1 MDLAKLM
8 AAGIEDPTE
17 IYIIAEAG
25 INHNGDLE
33 IAKKLIREAA
43 RVGCDAVKF
52 QKRTIDIVYTPE
64 LLAEPR
70 ESPWGNT
77 QRAQKEGLE
86 FNSAQYLELRKLAL
100 ELGIHFSASAWD
112 LESLKFVHDL
122 KPEFHKVA
130 SAFITN
136 EEFLEAVANLG
147 LPTFISTGMCT
158 LEQIDKAVE
167 IFEKA
172 KCPFMLM
179 HTVSVYPAKLS
190 SLNMKMI
197 QTLQNRYKRSIGYSG
212 HESNVSPT
220 LCAAALGAKAVE
232 RHFTLDRTMYG
243 SDQAASLEPDGLQR
257 LVAGLRKY
265 PAIIGDGVK
274 TFDAEEVAVA
284 RKLRYWES

>member
-8 AAGIEDPTE
+8 AAGNEDLTE

-52 QKRTIDIVYTPE
+52 QKRTIDIVYSPE

-70 ESPWGNT
+70 VSPWGGT

-86 FNSAQYLELRKLAL
+86 FDLAQYLELRKLAS

-112 LESLKFVHDL
+112 IESLKFVHDL

-136 EEFLEAVANLG
+136 EEFLEAVAELG

-158 LEQIDKAVE
+158 LEHIDKAVE

-172 KCPFMLM
+172 NCPFMLM
-179 HTVSVYPAKLS
+179 HTISVYPAKLS

-274 TFDAEEVAVA
+274 IFGAEEVAVA

>member
-1 MDLAKLM
+1 MDLVKLM
-8 AAGIEDPTE
+8 AAGIDEPTE
-17 IYIIAEAG
+17 IYVIAEVG

-33 IAKKLIREAA
+33 IAKRLIREAA

-52 QKRTIDIVYTPE
+52 QKRTINIVYSPE

-70 ESPWGNT
+70 ESPWGKT

-86 FNSAQYLELRKLAL
+86 FNAAQYSELRNLAT
-100 ELGIHFSASAWD
+100 ELGIDFSASAWD

-136 EEFLEAVANLG
+136 IEFLEAVAKLG

-158 LEQIDKAVE
+158 LEQIDKAVQ
-167 IFEKA
+167 IFERLN
-172 KCPFMLM
+172 CPFMLM

-197 QTLQNRYKRSIGYSG
+197 GTLQDRYSKAVGYSG

-220 LCAAALGAKAVE
+220 LCAAALGAKAIE

-265 PAIIGDGVK
+265 PEIIGDGVK
-274 TFDAEEVAVA
+274 RFDAEEVAVA

>member
-8 AAGIEDPTE
+8 SAGIEDQTQ

-52 QKRTIDIVYTPE
+52 QKRTIDIVYSPE

-70 ESPWGNT
+70 ESPWGVT

-86 FNSAQYLELRKLAL
+86 FDLAQYTELRKLAS

-112 LESLKFVHDL
+112 LESLKFVHEL

-136 EEFLEAVANLG
+136 NEFLEAVAKLG

-172 KCPFMLM
+172 NCPFMLM

-197 QTLQNRYKRSIGYSG
+197 QTLQNRYKRSVGYSG

-265 PAIIGDGVK
+265 PAILGNGEKNFD
-274 TFDAEEVAVA
+274 DAEMAVA